1 MAKGPSRFR
10 QCGLRGQ
17 EALVN
22 TGEPWPSLDEAV
34 PRVLRM
40 QAKLHLWAARDPGRQ
55 FDDLYNLVCD
65 PAFLVVAWDRVRRN
79 KGARTAGVDG
89 VSPRSI
95 VAEGDVA
102 GFLADARAQLKSRV
116 FSPLPVR
123 ERLIPKGSPGKFRSL
138 GIPSAMDRLVQASV
152 KLVLEP
158 IFEADFKPVSYGF
171 RPRRRAQDA
180 IAEIHHFGTQGY
192 HWVLEADIE
201 ACFDEISHPGLLR
214 RIRARIGDKRVL
226 ALIKSFLKAGVMAEG
241 GQFRDSVTGSPQGG
255 ILSPLLAN
263 IALSA
268 LDEHF
273 CAAYDAHGAAWRR
286 AAHRRRG
293 GATCRIVRYAD
304 DFVIMVHG
312 SKGHAEAL
320 REEVA
325 GVLAPLG
332 LRLSAAKTRVCHL
345 DEGLD
350 FLGFRIQRRLKRGTA
365 RKHIYTYPSK
375 KALASIIGK
384 VRALTRGSRHRTL
397 ADLLR
402 QANAVLRGWC
412 NYFRYGVSKA
422 TFHYVDMFT
431 WRRITLWLRKR
442 HKGINWK
449 TLYRRFLTAKWDT
462 PSEGNVEMFRPQTV
476 EVTRYRWRGYHIPAP
491 WASIAANLAV

>member
-1 MAKGPSRFR
+1 
-10 QCGLRGQ
+10 
-17 EALVN
+17 VN
-22 TGEPWPSLDEAV
+22 TGEPWPSLDEAL
-34 PRVLRM
+34 PRVLGM
-40 QAKLHLWAARDPGRQ
+40 QAKLHLWAVREPGRR
-55 FDDLYNLVCD
+55 FDDLHNLVCD

-102 GFLADARAQLKSRV
+102 GFLADARAQLKARV
-116 FSPLPVR
+116 FTPLPVR

-201 ACFDEISHPGLLR
+201 ACFDEISHPELVR
-214 RIRARIGDKRVL
+214 RVRARIGDKRVL
-226 ALIKSFLKAGVMAEG
+226 ALVKSFLKAGIMAEG
-241 GQFRDSVTGSPQGG
+241 GQFRDSVTGTPQGG

-268 LDEHF
+268 LDEHI
-273 CAAYDAHGAAWRR
+273 CAGYDAHGTSWRR
-286 AAHRRRG
+286 SAHRRRG

-312 SKGHAEAL
+312 SRAHAEAL

-325 GVLAPLG
+325 AVLAPLG

-350 FLGFRIQRRLKRGTA
+350 FLGFRIQRRVKRGTA
-365 RKHIYTYPSK
+365 RKHVYTYPSK

-402 QANAVLRGWC
+402 QVNAVLRGWC
-412 NYFRYGVSKA
+412 NYFQYGVSKT
-422 TFHYVDMFT
+422 TFHYVDMVT

-462 PSEGNVEMFRPQTV
+462 PAEGNVEMFRPQTV
-476 EVTRYRWRGYHIPAP
+476 EVTRYRWRGYHIPTP
-491 WASIAANLAV
+491 WAGTAANLAV